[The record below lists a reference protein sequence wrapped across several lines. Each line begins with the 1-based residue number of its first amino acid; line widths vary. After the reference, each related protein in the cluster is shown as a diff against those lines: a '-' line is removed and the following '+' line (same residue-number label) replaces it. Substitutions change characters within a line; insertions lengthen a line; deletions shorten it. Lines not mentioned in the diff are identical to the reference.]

1 VHRFLAIELLVRREW
16 IEAEMMDGTV
26 MQSSKGTVPPD
37 FLHWL
42 FSSIY
47 STWGV
52 DFEAKRI

>member
-16 IEAEMMDGTV
+16 TEADLMDGMV

-37 FLHWL
+37 FFSGF